1 MTGPAAPVDSQAL
14 DEAHLLQRVA
24 EGCEESFL
32 SLYRA
37 HTTPIYRLALRLC
50 AGRSADA
57 DEVVQETWRRAVAG
71 ASTFQGRSQV
81 RGWLK
86 GIAARVGSEIARRDQ
101 RASRDASTAHGAH
114 PGASASPHKHRADHR
129 AALQIDLARAVAD
142 LAPGYRAVLILHDVE
157 GFRHTEIGQ
166 LLGISPGTS
175 KSQLSRARKQI
186 RNALGEDYAS
196 E

>member
-1 MTGPAAPVDSQAL
+1 MTEHAAQVESGARDDAR
-14 DEAHLLQRVA
+14 LLQRVA
-24 EGCEESFL
+24 EGCEASFL
-32 SLYRA
+32 VLYRA

-57 DEVVQETWRRAVAG
+57 EEVVQETWRRAVAG
-71 ASTFQGRSQV
+71 ASTYQGRSQV

-86 GIAARVGSEIARRDQ
+86 GIAARVGSEIARRDR
-101 RASRDASTAHGAH
+101 RADRDPSMAHAAH
-114 PGASASPHKHRADHR
+114 PGARTSPHTHRADHR
-129 AALQIDLARAVAD
+129 AALQIDLARALAD
-142 LAPGYRAVLILHDVE
+142 LAPGYRTVLILHDVE